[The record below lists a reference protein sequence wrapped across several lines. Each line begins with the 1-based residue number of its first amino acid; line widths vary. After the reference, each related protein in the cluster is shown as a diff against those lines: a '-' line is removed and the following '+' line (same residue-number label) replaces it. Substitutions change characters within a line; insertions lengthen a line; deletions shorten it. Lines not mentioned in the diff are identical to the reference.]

1 MAASIFISFAS
12 KDVKVAQTLCAALES
27 RGIPCWISARDIQP
41 GENFQV
47 SIVQALRHAKIMVL
61 VFTANSNTS
70 EEMTKELALASQ
82 QRLIVIPLR
91 VEDVTP
97 SDAFTYEFATR
108 QWIDVFADWES
119 SIDQLCRRITRALE
133 GPAPSEAATPAAH
146 VDELPPAPKAEAAP
160 VKVEPPAVEPAKAE
174 PIKAEPVEIEE
185 QVEPVKAEAAKP
197 VPETA
202 APEKVAPIESRA
214 KASRNNA
221 TEPAPAKAATDG
233 PLEDT
238 EAKPARSGVNPLIL
252 IAAALAVVAGL
263 GVIGPKL
270 FHGKNRPAVA
280 VAAAPPAGLIP
291 TANSGQ
297 AAADAAPPIADV
309 ALTAPP
315 VQAPKVKRRAAKH
328 QADTDIP
335 Y

>member
-27 RGIPCWISARDIQP
+27 RGLPCLISARDIQP

-133 GPAPSEAATPAAH
+133 GPAPTEATVPAEL
-146 VDELPPAPKAEAAP
+146 VPDLPPEPQAERAAAP
-160 VKVEPPAVEPAKAE
+160 IKVAPLAVEPVRAEPVKAE
-174 PIKAEPVEIEE
+174 PAK
-185 QVEPVKAEAAKP
+185 VEPVKAAAAKAD
-197 VPETA
+197 PEKS
-202 APEKVAPIESRA
+202 APEKVAPIETRA
-214 KASRNNA
+214 SAPREKVADAASAQANTA
-221 TEPAPAKAATDG
+221 TAE
-233 PLEDT
+233 LEDV
-238 EAKPARSGVNPLIL
+238 EAKPPRSGVNPLIL
-252 IAAALAVVAGL
+252 IAAALAVVAGV
-263 GVIGPKL
+263 GVVGPKL
-270 FHGKNRPAVA
+270 FHGKARPAVA

-291 TANSGQ
+291 AANNGQ
-297 AAADAAPPIADV
+297 AAAVAAPAIADV

-315 VQAPKVKRRAAKH
+315 VQAPKVKRRAAKR

>member
-133 GPAPSEAATPAAH
+133 GPAPSEAPTLAVH
-146 VDELPPAPKAEAAP
+146 VDEAPPAPKAEAAP
-160 VKVEPPAVEPAKAE
+160 VKIEPPAVEPVKAE
-174 PIKAEPVEIEE
+174 PIKAEPVKIEE
-185 QVEPVKAEAAKP
+185 KVEPVKAEAPKA
-197 VPETA
+197 VPEKA
-202 APEKVAPIESRA
+202 APEKVAPIEIRA
-214 KASRNNA
+214 KASREKVTDA
-221 TEPAPAKAATDG
+221 APAMDA
-233 PLEDT
+233 E
-238 EAKPARSGVNPLIL
+238 EKPARSGVTPLIL

-263 GVIGPKL
+263 GVVGPKL

-309 ALTAPP
+309 ALAAPP

>member
-119 SIDQLCRRITRALE
+119 SIDQLCKRITRALE
-133 GPAPSEAATPAAH
+133 GPTPSEATAPAAH
-146 VDELPPAPKAEAAP
+146 VDELPHEPQAEAAP
-160 VKVEPPAVEPAKAE
+160 VKVEPPAVEPV
-174 PIKAEPVEIEE
+174 KAEPVKAEPV
-185 QVEPVKAEAAKP
+185 QVEAVNAEAAKP
-197 VPETA
+197 VPEKA
-202 APEKVAPIESRA
+202 APDKVAPIESRA
-214 KASRNNA
+214 KASGEKEIDA
-221 TEPAPAKAATDG
+221 APAQAAHTADAA
-233 PLEDT
+233 LAEA
-238 EAKPARSGVNPLIL
+238 EAKPARSGVSPLIL

-263 GVIGPKL
+263 GVVGPKL

-280 VAAAPPAGLIP
+280 VATAPPAGLIP
-291 TANSGQ
+291 AVNSGQ
-297 AAADAAPPIADV
+297 TAADAAPPIADV

-315 VQAPKVKRRAAKH
+315 VQAPKVKRHATKR

>member
-133 GPAPSEAATPAAH
+133 GPASAEAVTPTVHIEEA
-146 VDELPPAPKAEAAP
+146 PPAAEAAAPP
-160 VKVEPPAVEPAKAE
+160 VKVQPPKVESRAAE
-174 PIKAEPVEIEE
+174 PIEAEPAE
-185 QVEPVKAEAAKP
+185 VEPVSAAAA
-197 VPETA
+197 TA
-202 APEKVAPIESRA
+202 VPEKVAPEKVVPLESRA
-214 KASRNNA
+214 KASRDK
-221 TEPAPAKAATDG
+221 APAAAPAQAHAADAAPAEG
-233 PLEDT
+233 E
-238 EAKPARSGVNPLIL
+238 ESPARTGVSPLIL

-263 GVIGPKL
+263 GVVGPKL
-270 FHGKNRPAVA
+270 FHNKERPAIA
-280 VAAAPPAGLIP
+280 VAATPPAGLIP
-291 TANSGQ
+291 TASNGQ
-297 AAADAAPPIADV
+297 TAADAAPAIADA
-309 ALTAPP
+309 ALTPP
-315 VQAPKVKRRAAKH
+315 PAQAPKVKRRAAKR

>member
-119 SIDQLCRRITRALE
+119 SIDQLCRRITRALDP
-133 GPAPSEAATPAAH
+133 GPRTT
-146 VDELPPAPKAEAAP
+146 L
-160 VKVEPPAVEPAKAE
+160 
-174 PIKAEPVEIEE
+174 
-185 QVEPVKAEAAKP
+185 
-197 VPETA
+197 
-202 APEKVAPIESRA
+202 
-214 KASRNNA
+214 
-221 TEPAPAKAATDG
+221 
-233 PLEDT
+233 L
-238 EAKPARSGVNPLIL
+238 ARPTT
-252 IAAALAVVAGL
+252 VAG
-263 GVIGPKL
+263 
-270 FHGKNRPAVA
+270 
-280 VAAAPPAGLIP
+280 
-291 TANSGQ
+291 T
-297 AAADAAPPIADV
+297 
-309 ALTAPP
+309 
-315 VQAPKVKRRAAKH
+315 
-328 QADTDIP
+328 
-335 Y
+335 